1 MAEKSL
7 LDHKLRWARAMKAV
21 ADDNRH
27 LEEIALQFKAKFYSS
42 PRLDQFFLRGV
53 TNHEGRLQFGAG
65 IFFRTDADIGESEAD
80 GTSQA
85 MRDFIY
91 EKLEEFGRGKRH
103 ELDVQFDFD
112 SFENVQKNFE
122 GSYFLRLR

>member
-7 LDHKLRWARAMKAV
+7 LDHELRWARAMKAV

-65 IFFRTDADIGESEAD
+65 IEIAPICPD
-80 GTSQA
+80 TSP
-85 MRDFIY
+85 RDPETCASPVIP
-91 EKLEEFGRGKRH
+91 GRARKR
-103 ELDVQFDFD
+103 L
-112 SFENVQKNFE
+112 
-122 GSYFLRLR
+122 G